1 MAERTPALRLRDEYE
16 ADGLGGRVRRHRTA
30 AMEAMPYG

>member
-1 MAERTPALRLRDEYE
+1 MAERASSPGAR
-16 ADGLGGRVRRHRTA
+16 LGGRVRRHRTA